1 MSAEKSNRS
10 PGAEAPVDGRSV
22 RWEDHKAA
30 RRNQVLDAAMA
41 AIDQEGAGVGVQQI
55 AARAGLPRS
64 VVYRLFRER
73 GDLDEQVRGHIVS
86 TLMMSLAPAL
96 APEGTAQS
104 AIERAVNTY
113 VSWIADHPNL
123 HHFLGSGSKR
133 KPATVSKVV
142 TGTKTAIGLYIT
154 DVFAT
159 ALRRA
164 KADESGAET
173 IAFAVIGLVDAA
185 VNRWL
190 SNRKRSTPKEKLA
203 ELVSRSVW
211 HVIQG
216 SLSDL
221 GIELDPET
229 PLSELTGDIRPLLIA
244 Q

>member
-1 MSAEKSNRS
+1 MSGDESDRS
-10 PGAEAPVDGRSV
+10 SGPEAPVDGRSL

-30 RRNQVLDAAMA
+30 RRNQVLDAAMS
-41 AIDQEGAGVGVQQI
+41 AIDAEGAGVGVQQI

-86 TLMMSLAPAL
+86 TLMVSLAPAL
-96 APEGTAQS
+96 APEGKAETAIVR
-104 AIERAVNTY
+104 AINTY
-113 VSWIADHPNL
+113 VSWIAEHPNL

-133 KPATVSKVV
+133 RPATVSKVV
-142 TGTKTAIGLYIT
+142 SGTKTAIGLYVT

-164 KADESGAET
+164 GADESGAET
-173 IAFAVIGLVDAA
+173 IAFGVIGLVDAA

-190 SNRKRSTPKEKLA
+190 SSRTRSISKDKLA
-203 ELVSRSVW
+203 ELVSRSAW
-211 HVIQG
+211 HVIHG

-221 GIELDPET
+221 GIEIDPDT